1 MTTKEKFIE
10 MAKNITRPGIDEMM
24 AWLETTDFY
33 DAPASTRFHGS
44 QAGGL
49 CAHSITVAK
58 RLVELANLY
67 VPGKYTMDALM
78 TVALFHDVCKIATY
92 QVEMRNRKNSA
103 GMWEQVPF
111 YQFAP
116 KESVGGDNHGSLS
129 CQRIMEHGIRLTQE
143 EYGAVNKTTWASRI
157 LLILAVS
164 GSAMRCIRCPGFCT
178 WRMRRQ
184 LSSTKSDT
192 SQKPSLNHWGW
203 L

>member
-78 TVALFHDVCKIATY
+78 T
-92 QVEMRNRKNSA
+92 NRKNSA

-143 EYGAVNKTTWASRI
+143 EYGAVNNHMGVTNSANSSGVWQCYEMYTLSW
-157 LLILAVS
+157 LLHVADEAATVIDK
-164 GSAMRCIRCPGFCT
+164 I
-178 WRMRRQ
+178 
-184 LSSTKSDT
+184 
-192 SQKPSLNHWGW
+192 
-203 L
+203 

>member
-33 DAPASTRFHGS
+33 VAPGSTKFHGA

-58 RLVELANLY
+58 RLVEVANLY
-67 VPGKYTMDALM
+67 APGKYSMDVLM
-78 TVALFHDVCKIATY
+78 TVALFHDVCKISTY
-92 QVEMRNRKNSA
+92 QVEMRNRKNSVGA
-103 GMWEQVPF
+103 WEQVPF

-129 CQRIMEHGIRLTQE
+129 CQRITEHGIRLTQE
-143 EYGAVNKTTWASRI
+143 EYGAVNNHMGVTNPANANGVWQCYEMYTLSW
-157 LLILAVS
+157 LLHVADEAATVIDK
-164 GSAMRCIRCPGFCT
+164 I
-178 WRMRRQ
+178 
-184 LSSTKSDT
+184 
-192 SQKPSLNHWGW
+192 
-203 L
+203 

>member
-78 TVALFHDVCKIATY
+78 TKEQCRDVG
-92 QVEMRNRKNSA
+92 A
-103 GMWEQVPF
+103 G
-111 YQFAP
+111 
-116 KESVGGDNHGSLS
+116 SVLS
-129 CQRIMEHGIRLTQE
+129 
-143 EYGAVNKTTWASRI
+143 V
-157 LLILAVS
+157 
-164 GSAMRCIRCPGFCT
+164 CT
-178 WRMRRQ
+178 EGERGRRQ
-184 LSSTKSDT
+184 SRFSFLPAYHGTWYPPHAGGVRRCE
-192 SQKPSLNHWGW
+192 QPHGRHEFC
-203 L
+203 

>member
-143 EYGAVNKTTWASRI
+143 EYGAVNRTWASRI

-164 GSAMRCIRCPGFCT
+164 GSAMRCTRCLGFC
-178 WRMRRQ
+178 M
-184 LSSTKSDT
+184 
-192 SQKPSLNHWGW
+192 
-203 L
+203 

>member
-103 GMWEQVPF
+103 GCGSRFRSISLHRRRAWAATITVLFP
-111 YQFAP
+111 A
-116 KESVGGDNHGSLS
+116 SVSWNMVS
-129 CQRIMEHGIRLTQE
+129 
-143 EYGAVNKTTWASRI
+143 ASR
-157 LLILAVS
+157 
-164 GSAMRCIRCPGFCT
+164 
-178 WRMRRQ
+178 RR
-184 LSSTKSDT
+184 STA
-192 SQKPSLNHWGW
+192 L
-203 L
+203 

>member
-116 KESVGGDNHGSLS
+116 KESVG
-129 CQRIMEHGIRLTQE
+129 
-143 EYGAVNKTTWASRI
+143 
-157 LLILAVS
+157 
-164 GSAMRCIRCPGFCT
+164 
-178 WRMRRQ
+178 RRQ
-184 LSSTKSDT
+184 SRFSFLPAYHGTWYPPHAGGVRRCE
-192 SQKPSLNHWGW
+192 QPHGRHEFC
-203 L
+203 

>member
-78 TVALFHDVCKIATY
+78 TVALFHDVCKIAT
-92 QVEMRNRKNSA
+92 
-103 GMWEQVPF
+103 
-111 YQFAP
+111 
-116 KESVGGDNHGSLS
+116 
-129 CQRIMEHGIRLTQE
+129 
-143 EYGAVNKTTWASRI
+143 
-157 LLILAVS
+157 
-164 GSAMRCIRCPGFCT
+164 
-178 WRMRRQ
+178 
-184 LSSTKSDT
+184 
-192 SQKPSLNHWGW
+192 
-203 L
+203 